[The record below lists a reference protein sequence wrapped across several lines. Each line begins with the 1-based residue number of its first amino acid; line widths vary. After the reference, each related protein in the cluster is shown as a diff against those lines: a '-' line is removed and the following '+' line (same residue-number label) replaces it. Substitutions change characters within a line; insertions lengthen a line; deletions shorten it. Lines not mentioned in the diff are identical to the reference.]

1 MSPKRRVL
9 KIRCA
14 IELIASWTKGAVR
27 SISPI
32 LRALCCLGYYSLAVT
47 ILPLEVAQ
55 ATFWILFVLS
65 LGPRTALLRLLRAV
79 LGGLLDSLS

>member
-1 MSPKRRVL
+1 MSPKRRVT

-14 IELIASWTKGAVR
+14 IEMIASWTKGAVR
-27 SISPI
+27 SVSPM
-32 LRALCCLGYYSLAVT
+32 LRALCCLGYYALAVK

-55 ATFWILFVLS
+55 ATFWIVFVLCM
-65 LGPRTALLRLLRAV
+65 GPRTALLRLLRAV